1 MDIKEIINRIRT
13 IRDNA
18 NFSARQLSEEIGMNS
33 AYISRLESAK
43 DSFEPSI
50 SVLLNIISACGI
62 TEEEFFY
69 HSMLDYKTDKKIFD
83 LLAKCKNEEI
93 KKAVIKILENS

>member
-1 MDIKEIINRIRT
+1 MDSKEVISRIGCARH
-13 IRDNA
+13 NA
-18 NFSARQLSEEIGMNS
+18 KLSARQLSEEVGMNS
-33 AYISRLESAK
+33 AYISRLESDK
-43 DSFEPSI
+43 SFEPSV
-50 SVLLNIISACGI
+50 SVLLKIISACGM

-69 HSMLDYKTDKKIFD
+69 HDMINYKTDKKIFD